1 MLAVVVAK
9 LAMTGLIS
17 QNATHLH
24 EVEDVKSEQQQTGK
38 TEALGAVRR

>member
-17 QNATHLH
+17 QDAIHLH
-24 EVEDVKSEQQQTGK
+24 ELEDAESEQQQTGK